1 MKLIKLGNLTR
12 EVEPKDLGIDSL
24 PYVGVIGRS
33 GLYDPGVFKD
43 TIEVALST
51 PYGNPSDNVL
61 VGRIGNEWVAF
72 IARHGKGHR
81 YPPHKVPYKAN
92 IWTLKMLGVKVIL
105 AVSAV
110 GSLRPDYEPGDFVVP
125 DQFIDMTKNRDYTFF
140 EGPCSCHIQIGNEPF
155 TEELRQLLIQEA
167 RKYNK
172 THDKGCYIC
181 IEGPR
186 FSTMA
191 ESRIW
196 REVFK
201 ADIVGMTLV
210 PEINLARELG
220 MCYALLA
227 VITDYDI
234 LVPHKPVSAYEVIKT
249 FQERIEI
256 VKKVIVDVI
265 PKIPK
270 NIHEKCEKILEV
282 ACI

>member
-1 MKLIKLGNLTR
+1 MGSLVSPVKP
-12 EVEPKDLGIDSL
+12 EDLGIDSH
-24 PYVGVIGRS
+24 PYIGVIGGS
-33 GLYDPGVFKD
+33 GLYDPGIFKE

-51 PYGNPSDNVL
+51 PYGNPSDNAL
-61 VGRIGNEWVAF
+61 IGRIGNEWVVF

-81 YPPHKVPYKAN
+81 YPPHRVPYKAN
-92 IWTLKMLGVKVIL
+92 VWTLRMLGVKAVL

-110 GSLRPDYEPGDFVVP
+110 GSLRPDYEPGDFVIP

-167 RKYNK
+167 KKYNK
-172 THDKGCYIC
+172 THDKGCYVC

-210 PEINLARELG
+210 PEVNLARELG

-234 LVPHKPVSAYEVIKT
+234 LVPHKPVSAQEVIKT

-256 VKKVIVDVI
+256 VKKVIVDVV
-265 PKIPK
+265 PKVPK